1 MEQRLQK
8 ILAAA
13 GYGSRRSSEELI
25 EQGRVT
31 VNGQV
36 ARLGQKAD
44 LERDTVAVDGQP
56 VSVAVRKVYV
66 AVHKPRGVLSD
77 TEDERD
83 RQTVRDLVS
92 LPGHLFA
99 IGRLDATS
107 EGLIILTDD
116 GDLTHRL
123 THPRY
128 EHTKEYQ
135 VQVEGQ
141 PTEEVLE
148 HWRQGVFLEGKRTV
162 PAEVAVLRRERDQT
176 WLRVVLR
183 EGRKRQIRRVAAMLG
198 HPVTRLI
205 RVAIGPVQLGE
216 LRPGEWR
223 YLTDQELRVLG
234 HATEAPTRLDA
245 RRPRRSGAGGA
256 QRTRAQRT
264 RAQGTRAQGTGA
276 KPGGSR
282 PGAGKGTRTEGTERG
297 RTQRGGSGSSKRGA
311 GSSRR
316 GGSR

>member
-56 VSVAVRKVYV
+56 VSVTVRKVYV

-83 RQTVRDLVS
+83 RQTVRDLVP

-141 PTEEVLE
+141 PSEAVLE
-148 HWRQGVFLEGKRTV
+148 QWRQGVFLEGKRTV

-176 WLRVVLR
+176 WLQVVLR

-205 RVAIGPVQLGE
+205 RVAIGPVQLGA
-216 LRPGEWR
+216 LQPGEWR
-223 YLTDQELRVLG
+223 YLTDQELRVL
-234 HATEAPTRLDA
+234 AQSTEAPTRLDA
-245 RRPRRSGAGGA
+245 RRPRRAGARPAGGGGNKRT
-256 QRTRAQRT
+256 QRPHTRA
-264 RAQGTRAQGTGA
+264 
-276 KPGGSR
+276 
-282 PGAGKGTRTEGTERG
+282 PGAGQANRG
-297 RTQRGGSGSSKRGA
+297 NRPPRGGSGSGKRGT
-311 GSSRR
+311 GSGRR